1 MTNQLFG
8 PFAGGDSVSS
18 YKPVPHYISSRK
30 VSLFLENKEYSRF
43 DFSVPDRVV
52 IKVAVGASCDAKEK
66 GVRGRLTDGHS
77 FKDLVCE
84 YTAYSGRMKPL
95 PDWALDG
102 VILGIQGGE
111 SVVETVVNRT
121 LSAKVPVAALW

>member
-18 YKPVPHYISSRK
+18 YKPIPHYISSRK

-43 DFSVPDRVV
+43 DFSKPDRVV
-52 IKVAVGASCDAKEK
+52 IKVAIGASRE
-66 GVRGRLTDGHS
+66 GVRGRITDGHS
-77 FKDLVCE
+77 YKDLVRE
-84 YTAYSGRMKPL
+84 YTAFSGRMKPL

-111 SVVETVVNRT
+111 GVVESVVKRT
-121 LSAKVPVAALW
+121 LSAKVPVTALW